1 MPESVDTLN
10 SSGIELR
17 SRPEVDE
24 VLAWGEPTADS
35 NVLLLFT
42 ADVTR
47 DASESD
53 LPTSRCTFDD

>member
-10 SSGIELR
+10 SSGIELSSR
-17 SRPEVDE
+17 SEVDE
-24 VLAWGEPTADS
+24 VLAWGEPITDS

-53 LPTSRCTFDD
+53 LTTSRCTFDD